1 MTTPEKCAECGHEH
15 AGPELGGIC
24 IGCPC
29 TNIPQPPEPTIDDGG
44 FADCR
49 QCRAVMVVDPEN
61 RGVTTL
67 FYGFHCGAE
76 QVFRPGAVRAT
87 EPNILAAMVAIQEH
101 EERAVL
107 ADEPGGAE

>member
-1 MTTPEKCAECGHEH
+1 MSTETCAECGHQH

-29 TNIPQPPEPTIDDGG
+29 DNIPPQPEPTVDDGG

-49 QCRAVMVVDPEN
+49 QCGAVMVVDPEN

-67 FYGFHCGAE
+67 FYGWHCDAE
-76 QVFRPGAVRAT
+76 QVFRRDAVRAT
-87 EPNILAAMVAIQEH
+87 ERNILAAMVAIEEH

-107 ADEPGGAE
+107 AKDEREATP